1 MKLVKKTLKRLMPSM
16 EELTPSTSKH
26 CDKCGN
32 EIKENEKAIGF
43 HGEEH
48 ESFLC
53 EACITVIYN
62 EYIEEL
68 DD

>member
-1 MKLVKKTLKRLMPSM
+1 MKFLKKTLHKP
-16 EELTPSTSKH
+16 TKT
-26 CDKCGN
+26 CDRCNKK
-32 EIKENEKAIGF
+32 IKDTERAIGF
-43 HGEEH
+43 HGEDH

>member
-1 MKLVKKTLKRLMPSM
+1 M

-43 HGEEH
+43 HGEGH

>member
-1 MKLVKKTLKRLMPSM
+1 MKFLKKTLNKP
-16 EELTPSTSKH
+16 TKT
-26 CDKCGN
+26 CDRCNKQ
-32 EIKENEKAIGF
+32 IKETERAIGF
-43 HGEEH
+43 HGEDH